1 MPFGAVPEVLL
12 DVALALLWIGGGIL
26 LALAV
31 PAVVRRLIRPDAS
44 EAGPDGYRHS
54 LATRDLSQTVGFRVA
69 ALYGVILALVY
80 AQELSGFNDVRSGFA
95 EEAVRVADVWHDA
108 GRHGGPSAPVIRTAM
123 RDYVEI
129 VSGPEWE
136 LLGTERRLSE
146 EGWAARDR
154 AYQAALNLQPA
165 NLREARLRDQMLDR
179 LTDIA
184 RFRQLRGEVAHTR
197 SGGVFWSPA
206 IAGLA
211 LVSIPFFVFAPTRA
225 NRLLISSFGAFSGL
239 ILFLIAAFSNPFSH
253 PFRVAPDPFTTLLAT
268 DLKAAP

>member
-1 MPFGAVPEVLL
+1 MV
-12 DVALALLWIGGGIL
+12 
-26 LALAV
+26 
-31 PAVVRRLIRPDAS
+31 
-44 EAGPDGYRHS
+44 
-54 LATRDLSQTVGFRVA
+54 
-69 ALYGVILALVY
+69 
-80 AQELSGFNDVRSGFA
+80 
-95 EEAVRVADVWHDA
+95 
-108 GRHGGPSAPVIRTAM
+108 
-123 RDYVEI
+123 

-136 LLGTERRLSE
+136 LLGTERRLSGD
-146 EGWAARDR
+146 GWAARDR
-154 AYQAALNLQPA
+154 AYQAVLNLQPA

-197 SGGVFWSPA
+197 SGGVFWIPA

-253 PFRVAPDPFTTLLAT
+253 PFRVAPGPFTKAVQPWLMVPVEAVVGNTEGLQLPGVSHYAPPGALLVNASVS
-268 DLKAAP
+268 ASVR